1 MSVFAKLHTSR
12 DLWHRGAV
20 VITTAQLHSAKPE
33 LRFCAGSN
41 GVSEIRDGEDLWQWS
56 RLEIRLNAFR
66 RSTIPQK
73 QFITCANYHLINF
86 FPSLIFFRYCK
97 KRQKLKLNSFSC
109 KNSVWKSVLKDFYVN
124 FNSTYRSPNFGQKP
138 VSQLFRTSRSDRMG
152 GKSVWW
158 IRIIILQK
166 RFRILNAVTKIK
178 SVKWK
183 IPKIA
188 HHRVHSF
195 FSKLF
200 SLSFPWYSSVLRYF
214 SLRF

>member
-1 MSVFAKLHTSR
+1 MVPAGDKAKRLSSVNHTTKTIHHLR
-12 DLWHRGAV
+12 
-20 VITTAQLHSAKPE
+20 QLP
-33 LRFCAGSN
+33 
-41 GVSEIRDGEDLWQWS
+41 
-56 RLEIRLNAFR
+56 LNKFL
-66 RSTIPQK
+66 S
-73 QFITCANYHLINF
+73 FFNF
-86 FPSLIFFRYCK
+86 FSGIAK

-158 IRIIILQK
+158 SRIIILQK